1 MVADSRDVRGLYLRR
16 RVIPRS
22 KRERSD
28 GKSYETLTWSFEL
41 GAFVFCFI
49 GRLGRWTEKSKVQSS
64 KITAHFG
71 IGNLKF
77 RGGTMSNVPE
87 DLHYSKDHEWVR
99 VEGDVAVVGIT
110 DYAQNSLGDVVYV
123 ELPKAGEEFAANESF
138 GSVESVKAVSEVF
151 SPVSGKVAE
160 VNDALNDEPEKVNAD
175 PYGDGWMIKVRM
187 SSPGEVDS
195 LLTAAEYEDFTK
207 AETE

>member
-1 MVADSRDVRGLYLRR
+1 MA
-16 RVIPRS
+16 
-22 KRERSD
+22 
-28 GKSYETLTWSFEL
+28 
-41 GAFVFCFI
+41 
-49 GRLGRWTEKSKVQSS
+49 
-64 KITAHFG
+64 
-71 IGNLKF
+71 
-77 RGGTMSNVPE
+77 NVPE

-99 VEGDVAVVGIT
+99 VDGGVAVVGIT

-123 ELPKAGEEFAANESF
+123 ELPKPNDEFAQNESF

-151 SPVSGKVAE
+151 SPVSGTIAQ
-160 VNDALNDEPEKVNAD
+160 VNESLNDEPEKVNAD
-175 PYGDGWMIKVRM
+175 PYGEGWMIRIRM